1 MKKKTTGLRRVSNLS
16 RVYKIEKKEAEEEGT
31 QISEMLHLQ
40 ILATT

>member
-1 MKKKTTGLRRVSNLS
+1 MKKKMTGLCRVSNLW
-16 RVYKIEKKEAEEEGT
+16 RFYKIEIKEAVEEGT